1 MRLISVVSLLLVS
14 TAAFGANLNALPE
27 VDPEINQP
35 GMEMPVPR
43 GTPPRGVPNRA
54 PPPVQA
60 VPVPQAV
67 PVQAV
72 PMTRQDIEIART
84 RQLYQGYR
92 GPTPYYTPYYT
103 PPPYAYAPPPP
114 PGYYGQPPVDPGQVI
129 LGIIANQVLPAII
142 YNINRRRY

>member
-14 TAAFGANLNALPE
+14 TAAFGANLNALPD
-27 VDPEINQP
+27 VDPEQFQP
-35 GMEMPVPR
+35 GMEVPVPR

-60 VPVPQAV
+60 APVPQAV

-103 PPPYAYAPPPP
+103 PPPYGYAPPP